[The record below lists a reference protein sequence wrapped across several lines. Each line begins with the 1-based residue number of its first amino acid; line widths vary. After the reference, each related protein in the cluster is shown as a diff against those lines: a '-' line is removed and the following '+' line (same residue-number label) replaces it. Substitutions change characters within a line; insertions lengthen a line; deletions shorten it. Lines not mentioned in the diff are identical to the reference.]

1 MDTDDILRVGEPR
14 ELLALVPHR
23 LGFRPAASAV
33 AVSLRGPRRAVG
45 VVARVDLA
53 ELADP
58 EEGPRRARQLLALLA
73 RDGAS
78 ASVLVLYTELDPRE
92 EPGDAQDAAEV
103 FREAAELALG
113 FVPAWVVTAT
123 GYLSLDCTQAC
134 CPPGGRPLRELDAT
148 LVGVRMVLEGSVVAR
163 SRDEL
168 GAVALADPARRRAV
182 ARARRRWELRGA
194 EAADD
199 AAREAWRLG
208 SVLAW
213 REALVAL
220 HDGTRPADQVRWGRI
235 EAGLVD
241 RRVRDAVLVGLV
253 PGTGDLPER
262 CVRGGR
268 VAPEDDA
275 AVARAV
281 ASLVDPA
288 SAVRPSASLRLH
300 EQVLAGVVA
309 HGRSGHQAPAWT
321 LLSLLAWWAGDG
333 ARSRVLLERAL
344 ADDPGYRLAGLVD
357 GLLAGPVGPG
367 WSRAAG

>member
-23 LGFRPAASAV
+23 LGFHPAASAV
-33 AVSLRGPRRAVG
+33 AISLRGPRRAVG
-45 VVARVDLA
+45 VVARVDLD

-58 EEGPRRARQLLALLA
+58 DEGARRARQLLALLA

-78 ASVLVLYTELDPRE
+78 AAVLVLYTEDDPRE
-92 EPGDAQDAAEV
+92 RPGPARDAADV

-123 GYLSLDCTQAC
+123 GYLSLDCAQPC
-134 CPPGGRPLRELDAT
+134 CPPGGRPLRELDST
-148 LVGVRMVLEGSVVAR
+148 LVGARMVLEGSVVAR

-168 GAVALADPARRRAV
+168 GAVARADPGRRRAV
-182 ARARRRWELRGA
+182 ARARRRWELRLA
-194 EAADD
+194 DAADE
-199 AAREAWRLG
+199 AGRESWRLG

-213 REALVAL
+213 REALAAL
-220 HDGTRPADQVRWGRI
+220 HDGTGPAEQVHWGRI
-235 EAGLVD
+235 EAGLAD

-268 VAPEDDA
+268 IAPDDDA

-288 SAVRPSASLRLH
+288 CAVRPPASVRLH

-309 HGRSGHQAPAWT
+309 HGRLGRQAPAWT

-333 ARSRVLLERAL
+333 ARARVLLDRAL
-344 ADDPGYRLAGLVD
+344 ADDPAYRLAGLVE
-357 GLLAGPVGPG
+357 GLLCGPLGPG